1 MIETRYES
9 RVEIQPAPVVNL
21 LTNTNAQI
29 SLDGATAAAATLS
42 RQSPFGGG
50 TLNPPYNSAFRLD
63 PNAANSDSW
72 MNIGGDTG
80 AAAMRNGMVAGRTY
94 TARGT
99 IYYDILPS
107 GTAHARARK
116 IVVFHRIG
124 AAAYSTFESAAAPL
138 VIGAHDVSL
147 TFTLPV
153 GTTEAFIRFYHGHTA
168 GVIYW
173 YKLRLSEG
181 TQTDFF
187 DGSFSSI
194 DVGVGFDELE
204 VGWDNALGLSTSYK
218 ADRTL
223 NVALPDAEITSLSY
237 DNLRVPWIEA
247 TIVAP
252 LPSAAIIA
260 MLDPRRS
267 RDVILNFSVKHY
279 TRGAGGQL
287 DQLSS
292 IVPMGYSEGT
302 AGKLWLRTRR
312 IDRVNRTITLVA
324 TSGEVR
330 PEDKKRISD
339 FSIDTGAAD
348 TQALWKYALTEAGE
362 ISAANL
368 FSGVAVAAIPAG
380 DRRRWMQ
387 GESASALFES
397 ELAALEA
404 RSYCIDVG
412 LFRVGIFDQ
421 PPTWELT
428 GSRLDDGDAGTLI
441 ALDEATT
448 REGDWR
454 DATLVKAQYIDGAG
468 VQQTAWQRDNNGVN
482 RKGAVTQISRAIPSA
497 TYAATITKRAAH
509 RAGQTI
515 RAIAQLDFKHKVGRR
530 LTLHVQGDVFTIIPE
545 RVTYRPADGEM
556 DIEGGIA

>member
-29 SLDGATAAAATLS
+29 SLANATSVNAGLV

-50 TLNPPYNSAFRLD
+50 TLNPPYNSAFRLN
-63 PNAANSDSW
+63 PTAANDSS
-72 MNIGGDTG
+72 MAVGGDIESG
-80 AAAMRNGMVAGRTY
+80 IRNGMVAGRTY

-99 IYYDILPS
+99 IYYDALPT
-107 GTAHARARK
+107 GIAHARARK
-116 IVVFHRIG
+116 IVAFYKVAG
-124 AAAYSTFESAAAPL
+124 VYQTVESAAAPM
-138 VIGAHDVSL
+138 VVGAHQLSV
-147 TFTLPV
+147 TFTIPANATDASV
-153 GTTEAFIRFYHGHTA
+153 RFYHGHQA
-168 GVIYW
+168 GAIYW

-181 TQTDFF
+181 NQTDFF
-187 DGSFSSI
+187 DGSFGSP
-194 DVGVGFDELE
+194 DVGTMFDELE
-204 VGWDNALGLSTSYK
+204 VGWDNTLGLSTSYK
-218 ADRTL
+218 ADRAL
-223 NVALPDAEITSLSY
+223 NVPLPDAEITSLSY
-237 DNLRVPWIEA
+237 DNQRVPWIEA

-252 LPSAAIIA
+252 LPSAAIVA

-292 IVPMGYSEGT
+292 IVPMGYGEGT

-312 IDRVNRTITLVA
+312 IDRVNRTITLTA

-330 PEDKKRISD
+330 MEDKKRISD
-339 FSIDTGAAD
+339 VSIDTGAAD

-362 ISAANL
+362 IRAANT
-368 FSGVAVAAIPAG
+368 FSGSAVAAIPAG

-412 LFRVGIFDQ
+412 LFRVDMFDQ

-428 GSRLDDGDAGTLI
+428 GTQLYDGDAGTLI
-441 ALDEATT
+441 GLDEATT
-448 REGDWR
+448 RDGDWR

-468 VQQTAWQRDNNGVN
+468 VQQTAWQRDNDGVN
-482 RKGAVTQISRAIPSA
+482 RKGEVTQISRAIPSA
-497 TYAATITKRAAH
+497 TYAASITKRAAR

-515 RAIAQLDFKHKVGRR
+515 RAVAQLDFKHKVGRR
-530 LTLHVQGDVFTIIPE
+530 LSIHVQGDVLPIIPE
-545 RVTYRPADGEM
+545 RITYRPGDGEM
-556 DIEGGIA
+556 DIEGGLA